1 MWKQF
6 SCIFWDKYLG
16 WTSYNYSINKQ
27 KHSLI
32 YKVKYQVILYC
43 SWLLKQKMK
52 FIFVVWSWSDWSLLM
67 LLGEWR
73 KGWFGVVGSCGWVK
87 SSLSWQLLHL
97 CCCRCLY
104 VCVTALVCC
113 PVLDWPLPRNREFP
127 EDRNCSPL

>member
-32 YKVKYQVILYC
+32 YKVSSDTILFMIVETENEVYFCCLKLEWLKPTDVI
-43 SWLLKQKMK
+43 
-52 FIFVVWSWSDWSLLM
+52 I
-67 LLGEWR
+67 LGEWR